1 MPVTLVNAYCT
12 EAQVRAELQDIAA
25 TVNSDLICK
34 AINVASREIDNV
46 CSGDVP
52 RSRRF
57 WQDTAVQTRTYTCE
71 DLTFVYVDDISTV
84 TGLIVKTDDNDDGT
98 YETTWTINTDFALWP
113 LNAAADAAE
122 PYAFWKIVAVGGGTG
137 DKRFPLY
144 ERRAGLQ
151 ITAKFGWPAIPK
163 QIEEACILR
172 AISILLRKDSPTG
185 MLVQGEWGNMR
196 VPMFDPDV
204 NAMLRPFIKR
214 RPYSVSYQSDQ
225 ARNSLFHRW
234 G

>member
-1 MPVTLVNAYCT
+1 MTVALVNAYCT
-12 EAQVRAELQDIAA
+12 EAQLRAEMSDISA
-25 TVNSDLICK
+25 TLPSDLICK
-34 AINVASREIDNV
+34 AINAASREIDNT

-57 WQDTAVQTRTYTCE
+57 WQDAAVQTRKYTCE
-71 DLTFVYVDDISTV
+71 DPTLAYVDDISTV
-84 TGLIVKTDDNDDGT
+84 TGLIVKTDENDDGV
-98 YETTWTINTDFALWP
+98 YETTWTINTDFELWP
-113 LNAAADAAE
+113 LNAAQDAAE
-122 PYAFWKIVAVGGGTG
+122 PYAFWKIVALGGSSNR
-137 DKRFPLY
+137 RFPLY

-151 ITAKFGWPAIPK
+151 VTAKFGWPAVPK

-172 AISILLRKDSPTG
+172 ATSILLRKDSPTG
-185 MLVQGEWGNMR
+185 MLVQAEWGNMR

-214 RPYSVSYQSDQ
+214 RPFSVSYRSDQ